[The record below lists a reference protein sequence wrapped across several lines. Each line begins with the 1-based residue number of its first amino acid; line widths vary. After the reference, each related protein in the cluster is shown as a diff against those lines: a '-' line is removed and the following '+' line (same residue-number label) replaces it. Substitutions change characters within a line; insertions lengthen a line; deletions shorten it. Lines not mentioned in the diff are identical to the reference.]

1 MDPEFLDTEGEHQHD
16 DSVSS
21 TSYKFEGELNVN
33 KLQSW
38 IRVLIQTKAQDL
50 FRYKGVLAVRGMEK
64 KFVFQG
70 VHMLFS
76 GGFNSGI
83 ASWKAGEKAGVSLC
97 FHRPEFRQ
105 ESSGGRFHGLQS
117 KGQYAF

>member
-1 MDPEFLDTEGEHQHD
+1 MDREFLDTEGEHQHD
-16 DSVSS
+16 DTVSS

-64 KFVFQG
+64 FVFQG

-76 GGFNSGI
+76 GGFNPGLRHGKRERSGSV
-83 ASWKAGEKAGVSLC
+83 ALFSSAGI
-97 FHRPEFRQ
+97 
-105 ESSGGRFHGLQS
+105 
-117 KGQYAF
+117 